1 MKFSVFTAST
11 PEWTPQEAA
20 SELAAQ
26 GWHGIEWRVTDQADA
41 PEPGFWAGNKATWP
55 MTGLE
60 DSLPEIARLTSEA
73 GLEYSGL
80 GGYAR
85 CDNHDGVERV
95 LAATAALG
103 ARQVRV
109 NVLPLGNSSM
119 GGGEPSGLSYPELFA
134 ATREHYEWVAERAA
148 HHGVKA
154 LVELHHGTVT
164 ASASSARR
172 LLEGLDPQH
181 VGVIHDLGN
190 LLIEGWESPLPAL
203 QLLGPYLA
211 HIHVKNARWVRTE
224 ERDEAGAAVWV
235 NEWAPL
241 AEGQGS
247 VLGYFKALAEV
258 GYDEWVTVEDFSTD
272 VPLTARTAEN
282 LQYLR
287 RVAELAGLSVPASAD
302 LSAGSIPKG

>member
-20 SELAAQ
+20 TELAAQ
-26 GWHGIEWRVTDQADA
+26 GWHGIEWRVTDQAEA
-41 PEPGFWAGNKATWP
+41 ASPGFWSGNKATWP

-60 DSLPEIARLTSEA
+60 GSLPEIARLTSGA

-85 CDNHDGVERV
+85 CDNHDDVERL
-95 LAATAALG
+95 LAATSALG

-109 NVLPLGNSSM
+109 NVLPLGNSTM
-119 GGGEPSGLSYPELFA
+119 GGQEPSGLPYPELFA

-164 ASASSARR
+164 ASASSALR
-172 LLEGLDPQH
+172 LLEGLDPRH

-211 HIHVKNARWVRTE
+211 HVHVKNARWVPTKNH
-224 ERDEAGAAVWV
+224 DPAGGAIWAS
-235 NEWAPL
+235 EWAPL
-241 AEGQGS
+241 AEGIGN
-247 VLGYFKALAEV
+247 VVTYFKALAEA

-272 VPLTARTAEN
+272 VPLAERTAGN
-282 LQYLR
+282 LDFLR
-287 RVAELAGLSVPASAD
+287 RAASLAGLTVAGSAD
-302 LSAGSIPKG
+302 SLPKG

>member
-11 PEWTPQEAA
+11 PDWSPTEAA
-20 SELAAQ
+20 STLAAQ
-26 GWHGIEWRVTDQADA
+26 GWDGIEWRITDQADS
-41 PEPGFWAGNKATWP
+41 PEPGFWAGNLATWP

-60 DSLPEIARLTSEA
+60 ENLPEIARITHAA

-85 CDNHDGVERV
+85 CDNHGQVERI

-109 NVLPLGNSSM
+109 NVLPLGNSTM
-119 GGGEPSGLSYPELFA
+119 GGQAASGIPYPQLFDS
-134 ATREHYEWVAERAA
+134 TREHYEWVAARAE

-154 LVELHHGTVT
+154 LVELHHGTIT
-164 ASASSARR
+164 SSASAARR
-172 LLEGLDPQH
+172 LLEGLDPRH

-190 LLIEGWESPLPAL
+190 LVIEGWEDPLPAL

-211 HIHVKNARWVRTE
+211 HIHVKNARWVRQD
-224 ERDEAGAAVWV
+224 ERDESGAAVWR

-247 VLGYFKALAEV
+247 VLAYFQALADV
-258 GYDEWVTVEDFSTD
+258 GYDDWVTVEDFSTEL
-272 VPLTARTAEN
+272 PLGERTAGN
-282 LQYLR
+282 LDYLR
-287 RVAELAGLSVPASAD
+287 RTAALAGLTAHAPADAT
-302 LSAGSIPKG
+302 

>member
-11 PEWTPQEAA
+11 PEWSPQEAA
-20 SELAAQ
+20 TKLAAQ
-26 GWHGIEWRVTDQADA
+26 GWDGIEWRVTDQAEA
-41 PEPGFWAGNKATWP
+41 AEPGFWAGNRATWP

-60 DSLPEIARLTSEA
+60 DSIPEIARLTADA
-73 GLEYSGL
+73 GLEFSGL

-85 CDNHDGVERV
+85 CDNHDDVDRV

-103 ARQVRV
+103 AKQVRV
-109 NVLPLGNSSM
+109 NVLPLGNSNI
-119 GGGEPSGLSYPELFA
+119 GGQEPTGLPYPELFA
-134 ATREHYEWVAERAA
+134 ATREHYEWVASRAA

-211 HIHVKNARWVRTE
+211 HVHVKNARWVRIDSK
-224 ERDEAGAAVWV
+224 DESGAAVWV

-241 AEGQGS
+241 AEGQAS
-247 VLGYFKALAEV
+247 VLAYFRALAEV
-258 GYDEWVTVEDFSTD
+258 GYDSWVTLEDFSTEL
-272 VPLTARTAEN
+272 PLEERTASN
-282 LQYLR
+282 LAYVR
-287 RVAELAGLSVPASAD
+287 KAAALAGFDVAASAPAS
-302 LSAGSIPKG
+302 